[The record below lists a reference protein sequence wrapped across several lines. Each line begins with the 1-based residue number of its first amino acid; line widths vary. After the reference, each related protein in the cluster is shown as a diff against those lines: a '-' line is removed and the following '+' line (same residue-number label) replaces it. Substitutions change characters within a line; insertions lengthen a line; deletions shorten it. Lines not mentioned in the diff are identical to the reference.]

1 MICFKPIG
9 YIYTP
14 FKTIE
19 NMPIQ
24 AAAARGVPGRILIV
38 EEFAEG
44 LKDIEGFSHIHVIYC
59 FHKCE
64 GHMLTVKP
72 FLDDKTHGI
81 FATRS
86 PKRPCAIGMSVL
98 KLTGV
103 EGRELAVENVDMI
116 DGSPLLDI
124 KPYVPDFDV
133 VEGPVRTGWY
143 NDKPKDLHDT
153 RSDDR
158 FK

>member
-1 MICFKPIG
+1 MIYLNPIG
-9 YIYTP
+9 FIYTP

-24 AAAARGVPGRILIV
+24 SAAAKGAAGRIMIR
-38 EEFAEG
+38 EEFADG
-44 LKDIEGFSHIHVIYC
+44 LKDIEEFSHIHVIYQ
-59 FHKCE
+59 FHRCD
-64 GHMLTVKP
+64 GHMLVVKP

-86 PKRPCAIGMSVL
+86 PKRPCAIGMSIL

-103 EGRELAVENVDMI
+103 SGRELTVENVDML
-116 DGSPLLDI
+116 DESPVIDI
-124 KPYVPDFDV
+124 KPYIPEFDV
-133 VEGPVRTGWY
+133 IEGDVSIGWY
-143 NDKPKDLHDT
+143 KNKPKNLHDT
-153 RSDDR
+153 SSDER